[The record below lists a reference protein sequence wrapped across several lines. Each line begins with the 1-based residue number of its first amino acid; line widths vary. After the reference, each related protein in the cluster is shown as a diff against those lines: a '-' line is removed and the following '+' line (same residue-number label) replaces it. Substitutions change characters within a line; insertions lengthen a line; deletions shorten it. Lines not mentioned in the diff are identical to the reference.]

1 MRRLALALLGSALI
15 AAACGEENAAVPEP
29 IVIDESG
36 PQASEAPPADPDE
49 LTTVAG
55 GDTVDGEAGFEGRA
69 DIWPTGNRISR
80 GAGDLTT
87 APVEVRLD
95 SPAVWLVPSSPEPE
109 APWAAV
115 LADGRLV
122 WIDPVERAVEVLDPA
137 WGDAEPI
144 VRSGRIE
151 TWNVAADFPGALSD
165 GRAVTDGEIVVVLAY
180 PTDRYGHAVLGDDI
194 EAGAIEIH
202 AATDGPGLDARIELE
217 RDVVEGRTALLGDA
231 DGDGTDEILVT
242 LSNADTGARL
252 VLYDQAGALVAE
264 SDPIGRGNRWRNQLA
279 IAPVGPNGEIEV
291 VDIRTPHLGRTIEW
305 FRLDGGRL
313 ELVAELPGFTSH
325 VIGSRNL
332 ELAIVADPDGDGRL
346 EVVASSPD
354 RFVLSVV
361 ARTED
366 GAEVEASVDLGAR
379 LSSNI
384 GAVDHDDG
392 SASYAAGSDDGVV
405 RFWLS

>member
-1 MRRLALALLGSALI
+1 MRRLALALLALALI
-15 AAACGEENAAVPEP
+15 AAACGEEEAAMPAP
-29 IVIDESG
+29 IVIDESV
-36 PQASEAPPADPDE
+36 PQASEATPADPDE
-49 LTTVAG
+49 PTTVAG
-55 GDTVDGEAGFEGRA
+55 VEPIDDEVGFEGRA
-69 DIWPTGNRISR
+69 DIRPTGNRISR
-80 GAGDLTT
+80 GAGDLAA
-87 APVEVRLD
+87 APIEVQLD
-95 SPAVWLVPSSPEPE
+95 SPAVWLVPSSPEP
-109 APWAAV
+109 AASWAAV
-115 LADGRLV
+115 LADGQLV
-122 WIDPVERAVEVLDPA
+122 WIDPVEQAVEILDPD
-137 WGDAEPI
+137 WGDVEPI
-144 VRSGRIE
+144 VRAGRIE
-151 TWNVAADFPGALSD
+151 TWNVATDFPGALSD
-165 GRAVTDGEIVVVLAY
+165 GRVVTDGEIVVVLAD

-202 AATDGPGLDARIELE
+202 AATDGPGQNTRIELE
-217 RDVVEGRTALLGDA
+217 RDVVEGRTALLGDV

-252 VLYDQAGALVAE
+252 ALYDRSGAAVAE

-305 FRLDGGRL
+305 FRLEGDRL

-361 ARTED
+361 ARTDD
-366 GAEVEASVDLGAR
+366 GAEVEVAIDLGAR

-392 SASYAAGSDDGVV
+392 SASYAVGTDDGVV